1 MKKQNESWN
10 QYLNNKS
17 VRPKTFNLTLRRNR
31 QGEFVVMG
39 GQSLMEAND
48 GYNTEWVKVNSRSL
62 VKAITENGIVAL

>member
-1 MKKQNESWN
+1 MKKQNESWS

-48 GYNTEWVKVNSRSL
+48 GYNTEWIKVNSRSL

>member
-31 QGEFVVMG
+31 QGEFVVVG

-48 GYNTEWVKVNSRSL
+48 GYNTEWVKVNSRSI

>member
-1 MKKQNESWN
+1 MKKQNESWS

>member
-31 QGEFVVMG
+31 QGEFVVVG

-48 GYNTEWVKVNSRSL
+48 GYNTEWVKVNTRSI